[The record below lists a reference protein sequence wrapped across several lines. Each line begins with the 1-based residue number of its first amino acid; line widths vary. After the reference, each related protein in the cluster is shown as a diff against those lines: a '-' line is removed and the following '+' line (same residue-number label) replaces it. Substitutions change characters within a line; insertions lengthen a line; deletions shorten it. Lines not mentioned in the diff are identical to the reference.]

1 MRLHLFG
8 SIAVLT
14 IAVTTQASAQTPVN
28 EALLAAPKVAPANT
42 NTVNKASKAVA
53 SQAKAKVK
61 TEVVLY
67 SAAWCS
73 YCKVAKMYLAEK
85 KITYREIDVD
95 KPGGKAAL
103 AQIEGQSVP
112 ILLANGYRVA
122 GFTTAAYDQVF
133 AGSK

>member
-1 MRLHLFG
+1 MRLHLFY
-8 SIAVLT
+8 SIVLLT
-14 IAVTTQASAQTPVN
+14 ITAASQASAQAPGN
-28 EALLAAPKVAPANT
+28 EALFAPPKAAAADSS
-42 NTVNKASKAVA
+42 NKASKAA
-53 SQAKAKVK
+53 APQPKA
-61 TEVVLY
+61 EVVLF

-103 AQIEGQSVP
+103 AQIDGQSVP

-122 GFTTAAYDQVF
+122 GFTPQAYDKVF

>member
-1 MRLHLFG
+1 MRLHLFC
-8 SIAVLT
+8 SIALLT
-14 IAVTTQASAQTPVN
+14 ITVASQASAQAPGN
-28 EALLAAPKVAPANT
+28 EALFAPPQAAAADKP
-42 NTVNKASKAVA
+42 SKAVA
-53 SQAKAKVK
+53 PQPK
-61 TEVVLY
+61 TEVVLF

-85 KITYREIDVD
+85 KIAYREIDVD

-103 AQIEGQSVP
+103 AQIDGQSVP

-122 GFTTAAYDQVF
+122 GFTPQAYDKVF

>member
-1 MRLHLFG
+1 MRLHLFY
-8 SIAVLT
+8 SIVLLT
-14 IAVTTQASAQTPVN
+14 ITAASQASAQAPGN
-28 EALLAAPKVAPANT
+28 EALFAPPKAAAADKPSKAAAPQT
-42 NTVNKASKAVA
+42 KA
-53 SQAKAKVK
+53 
-61 TEVVLY
+61 EVVLF

-85 KITYREIDVD
+85 KIAYREIDMD

-103 AQIEGQSVP
+103 AQIDGQSVP

-122 GFTTAAYDQVF
+122 GFTPQAYDKVF